1 VPPRP
6 STRTPAPTGPAQAA
20 DTSAGRAAAQENAQ
34 LRSEIAQ
41 LRRQLDDLGRLVS
54 EWIWEVDRGLVLTAV
69 SPRVFDQLGYHPRE
83 LVGRPFVDLVGS
95 ELPLADASAPQ
106 RARPFRDVEVGIPDR
121 EGRARSFRL
130 SGLPVFDTVDGRL
143 QGYRGTARDV
153 TDLKAREAAL
163 LEAKGAAEQA
173 NRSKSQFL
181 AQMSHELRT
190 PLNAIIGF
198 AEIMHGEALGPLGT
212 PQYRNY
218 AADIAESARHLS
230 QVINDVLDVA
240 KLEAG
245 KFELH
250 EDSVDPEEL
259 LQRAVRLVKPRA
271 EQTGVA
277 LTQTPCPSP
286 PTLRADGRKLLQ
298 VLLNLLSNAVK
309 FTDAGGRVAA
319 AARRDPDGGFAF
331 EVTDTGI
338 GMSAEDVAVALAPFG
353 QVDSSLS
360 RRYEG
365 TGLGLPLAKAL
376 TELHD
381 GRLEL
386 DSTIGAGTRIRV
398 HLPAKRVLA
407 NAE

>member
-1 VPPRP
+1 VTPP
-6 STRTPAPTGPAQAA
+6 QAE
-20 DTSAGRAAAQENAQ
+20 DAARLALAQENAL
-34 LRSEIAQ
+34 LRAELAQ
-41 LRRQLDDLGRLVS
+41 MRRQLDDLGRLVS
-54 EWIWEVDRGLVLTAV
+54 EWIWEVDRNLVLTGV

-83 LVGRPFVDLVGS
+83 LVGRPFADLVGPD
-95 ELPLADASAPQ
+95 LPLVDGGTAQ
-106 RARPFRDVEVGIPDR
+106 RARPFREVEVRIADR
-121 EGRARSFRL
+121 GGRPRSVRI
-130 SGLPVFDTVDGRL
+130 SGLPVFDEADGRL

-163 LEAKGAAEQA
+163 LEAKSAAEQS
-173 NRSKSQFL
+173 NRAKSQFL

-198 AEIMHGEALGPLGT
+198 SEIMHSEALGPLGT
-212 PQYRNY
+212 QQYRTY

-250 EDSVDPEEL
+250 EDSVDPDDL
-259 LQRAVRLVKPRA
+259 LQRAVRLVAPRA
-271 EQTGVA
+271 EEAGVV
-277 LTQTPCPSP
+277 LTRVPCEAPPS
-286 PTLRADGRKLLQ
+286 LLADGRKLLQ

-309 FTDAGGRVAA
+309 FTDAEGRVSVSGTCA
-319 AARRDPDGGFAF
+319 PDGGFTF

-338 GMSAEDVAVALAPFG
+338 GMTPEDMAVALAPFG

-381 GRLEL
+381 GRLEI
-386 DSTIGAGTRIRV
+386 DSAPGAGTRIRV
-398 HLPAKRVLA
+398 RLPAERVLGQPD
-407 NAE
+407 